1 MKNLTRLKGSR
12 AVRRAALAAAVA
24 TAVAVASAIL
34 AGPGNAATSQLQHGV
49 LTVNG
54 TNASDKIA
62 LRLKAGDAGVLQVD
76 VGDNGS
82 SNFSFRRGRIARIVA
97 RGRAGSDSIRIDESN
112 GTFTDTIPTVL
123 SGGDG
128 NDAIAG
134 GTGRERLLGGDRKD
148 SIDGNKGNDVAVLG
162 AGNDT
167 FIWDP
172 GDGSDVFE
180 GQSGTDRMVFNGAA
194 AAEQIN
200 LLASGDRVVLF
211 RDVGSVTMDTAGVE
225 RIDVNVLGGS
235 DLVTVNNLSGT
246 DVGRVNVDLA
256 GAVGAATGDGL
267 ADRVAV
273 NGTDGN
279 DAIDVSG
286 DAAEVKVSGLAPTVA
301 IFHPEVANDRLEI
314 NTLAGTDTVESGGLA
329 AGAIQLFVD
338 GVLVP

>member
-1 MKNLTRLKGSR
+1 MKNLTRLRGSR
-12 AVRRAALAAAVA
+12 AVRRAASAAAVA

-34 AGPGNAATSQLQHGV
+34 AGPGNAATSVQHGV

-62 LRLKAGDAGVLQVD
+62 LRLKAGDLGVLQVD
-76 VGDNGS
+76 VGDDGS
-82 SNFSFRRGRIARIVA
+82 SNFNLKRKRIARIVVG
-97 RGRAGSDSIRIDESN
+97 GRAGNDSIRIDESN

-128 NDAIAG
+128 NDTIAG
-134 GTGRERLLGGDRKD
+134 GTGAERLLGGDGKD
-148 SIDGNKGNDVAVLG
+148 SIDGNKGNDVGVLG

-172 GDGSDVFE
+172 GDGSDVVE
-180 GQSGTDRMVFNGAA
+180 GQSGTDTMVFNGAA
-194 AAEQIN
+194 AAEQMN
-200 LLASGDRVVLF
+200 LLASGDRVILF

-225 RIDVNVLGGS
+225 RINVNALGGA

-246 DVGRVNVDLA
+246 DVGTVNVDLA
-256 GAVGAATGDGL
+256 GTLGTPTGDGL
-267 ADRVAV
+267 ADRVVV

-301 IFHPEVANDRLEI
+301 ILHPEVASDRLEV
-314 NTLAGTDTVESGGLA
+314 NTLAGFNTVESGGLA
-329 AGAIQLFVD
+329 AGAIQFFVD

>member
-1 MKNLTRLKGSR
+1 MKNLTRLTGSR
-12 AVRRAALAAAVA
+12 AVRRAASAAAVA

-34 AGPGNAATSQLQHGV
+34 AGPGNAATSQLQHSV

-62 LRLKAGDAGVLQVD
+62 LRLKAGDPGVLQVD
-76 VGDNGS
+76 VGDDGS
-82 SNFSFRRGRIARIVA
+82 SNFNFKRERIARIVVG
-97 RGRAGSDSIRIDESN
+97 GRAGKDSIRIDESN

-128 NDAIAG
+128 NDTIAG
-134 GTGRERLLGGDRKD
+134 GAGPERLLGGDGKD
-148 SIDGNKGNDVAVLG
+148 SIDGNKGNDVGVLG

-172 GDGSDVFE
+172 GDGSDVVE
-180 GQSGTDRMVFNGAA
+180 GQSGADTMVFNGAA
-194 AAEQIN
+194 AAEQMN
-200 LLASGDRVVLF
+200 LLASGDRVILF

-225 RIDVNVLGGS
+225 RIDVNALGGS
-235 DLVTVNNLSGT
+235 DLVTVNNLTGT
-246 DVGRVNVDLA
+246 DVGTVNVDLA
-256 GAVGAATGDGL
+256 GALGTPTGDGL
-267 ADRVAV
+267 ADRVVV

-301 IFHPEVANDRLEI
+301 ILHPEVANDRLEI

>member
-82 SNFSFRRGRIARIVA
+82 SNFSFRRGRIARIVVK
-97 RGRAGSDSIRIDESN
+97 GRAGKDSIRIDESN

-128 NDAIAG
+128 NDTIAG
-134 GTGRERLLGGDRKD
+134 GTGLERLRGDDGKD

-162 AGNDT
+162 TGNDT

-172 GDGSDVFE
+172 GDGSDVVE
-180 GQSGTDRMVFNGAA
+180 GQSGTDAMVFNGAA

-200 LLASGDRVVLF
+200 LLASGDRVILF
-211 RDVGSVTMDTAGVE
+211 RDVGSVTMDTARVE
-225 RIDVNVLGGS
+225 RIDVNALGGA
-235 DLVTVNNLSGT
+235 DLVTVNDLSGT
-246 DVGRVNVDLA
+246 DVGAVNIDLA
-256 GAVGAATGDGL
+256 GALGGATGDGA
-267 ADRVAV
+267 ADSVVV
-273 NGTDGN
+273 NATNGV
-279 DAIDVSG
+279 DAIFVGGNADSLTVI
-286 DAAEVKVSGLAPTVA
+286 GLAPVVR
-301 IFHPEVANDRLEI
+301 ILHSEFANDRLDV
-314 NTLAGTDTVESGGLA
+314 NTLAGDDTVDPDGLEI
-329 AGAIQLFVD
+329 GVIQLFVD
-338 GVLVP
+338 GVPVP